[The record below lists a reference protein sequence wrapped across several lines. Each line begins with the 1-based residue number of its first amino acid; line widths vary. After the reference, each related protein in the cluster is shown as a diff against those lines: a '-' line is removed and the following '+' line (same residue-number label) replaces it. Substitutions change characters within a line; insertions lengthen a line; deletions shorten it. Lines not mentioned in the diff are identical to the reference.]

1 MKRFLRSLSLLSA
14 LVILSLP
21 HGAALA
27 SLTVTANQKLATR
40 TGPSTRYDEPGT
52 FLYTGASVTA
62 VAKAWDSY
70 NEIWWVQVDFAE
82 GSSRYRVY
90 TGLKRL
96 NVNIQSLTEER
107 SLGSDTVSTAADA
120 RYGPGSSY
128 APCSLNVPASTR
140 VTVWAR
146 ENGYSLVEYS
156 DIRIS
161 NPMRRCWIP
170 SSCLKSGGNSGG
182 GVIYHYGLPLSYA
195 SASSYIR
202 GSDPSRYVPD
212 RLIDGDPATN
222 WQFSTTVDPLG
233 SGWAAVY
240 LAGASTVSS
249 IQIRSGY
256 WGDGSM
262 TGYFRNG
269 RPQTIAVG
277 FRYSYSYDFSD
288 EVIITLKDHT
298 SSLSWQTFHLGTHY
312 NVSAVRLRIISAYPG
327 SKYPNDIVISDV
339 ALFN

>member
-21 HGAALA
+21 HGIALA
-27 SLTVTANQKLATR
+27 SLTVTTNQKLATR
-40 TGPSTRYDEPGT
+40 TGPGTRYDEPGT
-52 FLYTGASVTA
+52 FLYAGASVTA
-62 VAKAWDSY
+62 VARAWDSY

-96 NVNIQSLTEER
+96 NVNIQSLPEER
-107 SLGSDTVSTAADA
+107 NLGGDTVSSAAEA
-120 RYGPGSSY
+120 RFGPGASY
-128 APCSLNVPASTR
+128 ALCPVNVPAGAR
-140 VTVWAR
+140 VTVWGR

-156 DIRIS
+156 DSRIS
-161 NPMRRCWIP
+161 NPLRRCWIP
-170 SSCLKSGGNSGG
+170 SSCLQSGG
-182 GVIYHYGLPLSYA
+182 GGGGGYHSYGLPLSYA
-195 SASSYIR
+195 TASSYIR
-202 GSDPSRYVPD
+202 GSDPSRYIPD
-212 RLIDGDPATN
+212 RLIDGDPTTN
-222 WQFSTTVDPLG
+222 WQFSATVDPLG

-240 LAGASTVSS
+240 LASASTVSS

-269 RPQTIAVG
+269 RPRTIAVG

-288 EVIITLKDHT
+288 EVIITLADHT

-327 SKYPNDIVISDV
+327 TKYPNDIVITDV